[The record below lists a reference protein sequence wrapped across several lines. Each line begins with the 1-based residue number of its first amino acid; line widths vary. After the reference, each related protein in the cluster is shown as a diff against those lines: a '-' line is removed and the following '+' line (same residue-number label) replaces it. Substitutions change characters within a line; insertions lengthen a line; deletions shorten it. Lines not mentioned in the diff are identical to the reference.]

1 MRRLTALA
9 ALLALVLS
17 LGANTVAEGS
27 LYLDETRTSTVVTIG
42 DGDQNYHLPIDPRF
56 SYNYTQSIFL
66 QSEIDQGN
74 PSGPRTPYLIES
86 IAYYWNGAGGGDN
99 SCGWNIYMGHT
110 DRVSFTGNTD
120 WIPVGEMMQVFAGY
134 LNIPAVPG
142 WIEIELDTPFM
153 YDNWANLVIAVQE
166 HTPRYDRGRRNFYS
180 TYTPNQHR
188 SLICYD
194 YVYPEPAN
202 PPFGVLINAIP
213 NIQLSFGTLPADP
226 ILSITPQSL
235 DFGPVFHE
243 QPTTLQLMLSNAGTG
258 TLNLATAFFSLT
270 GPHACE
276 FSLDLSALPA
286 NLEAG
291 QCVFIPVTVTGVS
304 AGDISTTLQIT
315 HDGANH
321 DLPLIAEVLP
331 AETFTIGSGTTYQQH
346 PFATSESVVRT
357 ATLYTAAELGPV
369 GVLDLIGWDCARPS
383 NVAVPYKIWVR
394 NTAATALSEARWDIF
409 VNGMTLVKEGIFRPN
424 TTGWHTFELDTVF
437 TYEGENLI
445 VAVET
450 SCGGYGFG
458 YVHDFWFTI
467 TAAPRFVYWYG
478 SNSGGRLTD
487 SVPNIMMHL
496 NRSMANDLEAISLSG
511 NLTPTVGTA
520 SNYIVRLRNN
530 GSNTQ
535 SNYQVKLMSAD
546 NVELAAING
555 PPIHSG
561 RTIDAVI
568 SWTPP
573 AADSISIYAKVEL
586 ADDEIALNDCTVSLN
601 LAVNPAESLALTVG
615 YGNQTARIPIDMYYR
630 KSLFQTLYF
639 PREMGGYSGEITG
652 VSFYTKV
659 YTSVQN
665 LPFRI
670 WLGTTTHDNLSD
682 GYIPASQLTEVF
694 NGQMDFPSGENVVTI
709 PFDQPYLYQGGNLVM
724 MVYKTTTQSQGSS
737 NYFKCQT
744 LGTNRSRNTY
754 AWSPYEHWELNDPPA
769 GLLSG
774 QFPKTSFIIPPAE
787 VGYVTGTVMDSDGNP
802 LSEVILTNGSVT
814 TTTNSGGLYIL
825 NLPVGTH
832 TLTATAAG
840 FFSQTMQNVTINHNQ
855 QITINFVLTGT
866 PNDDPQTPALTTAL
880 NGNYPNPFNP
890 QTTISYTLAQPGR
903 VKLSIYNIK
912 GQLVRT
918 LVDEEQPA
926 GQHRRIFDGRD
937 DKGRSLASGIY
948 LIKMDAPGYRKSSK
962 MMLMQ

>member
-1 MRRLTALA
+1 MKRLA
-9 ALLALVLS
+9 ASATLLMLVLS
-17 LGANTVAEGS
+17 LCANALTADSAS
-27 LYLDETRTSTVVTIG
+27 LCETLSSNIVTIG
-42 DGDQNYHLPIDPRF
+42 DGNQNYHLPIDPRF

-66 QSEIDQGN
+66 QSEIN
-74 PSGPRTPYLIES
+74 PGGQSTPFLIES

-99 SCGWNIYMGHT
+99 SCGWNVYMGHT
-110 DRVSFTGNTD
+110 DRASFAGNTD

-153 YDNWANLVIAVQE
+153 YSNTGNLVIAVQE

-194 YVYPEPAN
+194 YVYPEPDN

-213 NIQLSFGTLPADP
+213 NIQLSFGALPAEP

-235 DFGPVFHE
+235 DFGLVFHE
-243 QPTTLQLMLSNAGTG
+243 EPTTMQLMLSNAGTG
-258 TLNLATAFFSLT
+258 SINLATAFISIT
-270 GPHACE
+270 GAHASE
-276 FSLDLSALPA
+276 FSLDLSSLPA

-291 QCVFIPVTVTGVS
+291 QCVFIPVTVTGLS
-304 AGDISTTLQIT
+304 AGELSTTLRIT
-315 HDGANH
+315 YDGVNH
-321 DLPLIAEVLP
+321 DLPLTAEVLP

-346 PFATSESVVRT
+346 PFATSEPLVRT
-357 ATLYTAAELGPV
+357 ATLYTAAELGSV
-369 GVLDLIGWDCARPS
+369 GILDLIGWDCARPS
-383 NVAVPYKIWVR
+383 YVAVPYKIWVK
-394 NTAATALSEARWDIF
+394 NTTATVLSEVRWETF
-409 VNGMTLVKEGIFRPN
+409 VYDMTLVKEGIFRPN
-424 TTGWHTFELDTVF
+424 TTGWHTFELDTAF
-437 TYEGENLI
+437 AYEGENLI

-478 SNSGGRLTD
+478 TYSGGRLTD
-487 SVPNIMMHL
+487 SVPNIMLHF
-496 NRSMANDLEAISLSG
+496 NRSMANDLEAISLNG
-511 NLTPTVGTA
+511 NLTPTVGNA

-546 NVELAAING
+546 NIELAAING

-561 RTIDAVI
+561 RTIEAVV
-568 SWTPP
+568 SWTPTTVEP
-573 AADSISIYAKVEL
+573 ISIFAKVEL
-586 ADDEIALNDCTVSLN
+586 ADDEIASNDRTASLN
-601 LAVNPAESLALTVG
+601 LAVNPAETLALTIG
-615 YGNQTARIPIDMYYR
+615 YGDQDARIPIDLTYQ

-639 PREMGGYSGEITG
+639 PEELGCYTGEITG
-652 VSFYTKV
+652 VSFYTQF
-659 YTSVQN
+659 YSSVQN

-670 WLGTTTHDNLSD
+670 WLGSTTQDDLSA
-682 GYIPASQLTEVF
+682 GYIPASQLTVVF
-694 NGQMDFPSGENVVTI
+694 DGSFSFDSGENVVTI
-709 PFDQPYLYQGGNLVM
+709 PFDQPYLHQGGNLVM
-724 MVYKTTTQSQGSS
+724 MVYRSSTQRYDYL

-744 LGTNRSRNTY
+744 LGTSRSRQTY
-754 AWSPYEHWELNDPPA
+754 TSSAQEQWDLDDPPD
-769 GLLSG
+769 GFLSG

-787 VGYVTGTVMDSDGNP
+787 LGYVTGTVMDSDGNP

-825 NLPVGTH
+825 GLPVGLH
-832 TLTATAAG
+832 TITAKAADYANQ
-840 FFSQTMQNVTINHNQ
+840 SYYNVPVQLNQ
-855 QITINFVLTGT
+855 HSIINFILTYT

-890 QTTISYTLAQPGR
+890 QTTISYSLAQPGR
-903 VKLSIYNIK
+903 VKLTIYNIK

-926 GQHRRIFDGRD
+926 GHYKRIFAARD
-937 DKGRSLASGIY
+937 DQGRSLASGIY
-948 LIKMDAPGYRKSSK
+948 LIKMDAPGYRKTSK